1 MESGILHAKIFIP
14 DHKNKFVNKFEVQTE
29 SPFCTTTNTKFP
41 KNEIHPDPRHRAR
54 KMNAISPEVCKV
66 KLEDAMDKYKKALA
80 KLKEVGPP
88 TSFLEVAACEEV
100 LDGLKA
106 SLAEIED
113 LDAEGAFL
121 DNKEAVA
128 GLLVTTPDSV
138 FAPIQFQCMSLIR
151 SPGLDQRDHREVFRA
166 AGGDQDMAERE
177 ESRGE
182 ERSRSVTVSAKL

>member
-1 MESGILHAKIFIP
+1 
-14 DHKNKFVNKFEVQTE
+14 
-29 SPFCTTTNTKFP
+29 
-41 KNEIHPDPRHRAR
+41 
-54 KMNAISPEVCKV
+54 MNAISPEVCKV

-138 FAPIQFQCMSLIR
+138 FAPIQRRLVYFL
-151 SPGLDQRDHREVFRA
+151 
-166 AGGDQDMAERE
+166 
-177 ESRGE
+177 
-182 ERSRSVTVSAKL
+182 VSGPFFFNVCH

>member
-1 MESGILHAKIFIP
+1 
-14 DHKNKFVNKFEVQTE
+14 
-29 SPFCTTTNTKFP
+29 
-41 KNEIHPDPRHRAR
+41 
-54 KMNAISPEVCKV
+54 MNAISPEVCKV

-88 TSFLEVAACEEV
+88 TSFLDVAACEEV

-113 LDAEGAFL
+113 LEALEAFL
-121 DNKEAVA
+121 GKEAVA

-151 SPGLDQRDHREVFRA
+151 SPGLDQRGHRAVRRD
-166 AGGDQDMAERE
+166 AGGDQDLAERE

-182 ERSRSVTVSAKL
+182 ERSRSVTVSADKL